1 MGIIKVNIKAN
12 LGGYQSSRPGD
23 RNGRLDLHQIHD
35 SRENYL
41 EGIFVLQQET
51 GHVRSIDLARHLNLS
66 RASVSNAVKKMEEEG
81 YVVMEKDGEL
91 RLTEK
96 GAYIGQM
103 IDERHKTLKD
113 LLMYVGVGEDLAE
126 YDACRMEHAISKET
140 FKILKDYLDQHVP
153 EVLEN
158 LE

>member
-1 MGIIKVNIKAN
+1 M
-12 LGGYQSSRPGD
+12 
-23 RNGRLDLHQIHD
+23 HQIHD
-35 SRENYL
+35 SKENYL

-51 GHVRSIDLARHLNLS
+51 GHVRSIDLTRHLNLS

-81 YVVMEKDGEL
+81 YVVMEKNGEL

-113 LLMYVGVGEDLAE
+113 LLMYVGVDEDLAE